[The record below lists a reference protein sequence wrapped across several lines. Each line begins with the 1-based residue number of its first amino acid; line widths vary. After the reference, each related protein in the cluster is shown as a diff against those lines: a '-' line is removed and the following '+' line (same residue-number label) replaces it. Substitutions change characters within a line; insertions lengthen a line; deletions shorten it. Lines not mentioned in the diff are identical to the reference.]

1 MKPRAKTI
9 LPKLVHFLTAFGI
22 LMKGV
27 AKLEHPEGYWP
38 VIVLFFVASA
48 YIVIITLL
56 HGRLHRHARLI
67 DASVTAI
74 ECVLTAIVAV
84 IYFKEGARLLP
95 YVFAIASFGFGVAT
109 VVRLTKHEVHPLH
122 T

>member
-1 MKPRAKTI
+1 MNPRAKTI

-22 LMKGV
+22 FIKALV
-27 AKLEHPEGYWP
+27 KLEHPEGYWP
-38 VIVLFFVASA
+38 VIGLFFASSA
-48 YIVIITLL
+48 YILTITLL
-56 HGRLHRHARLI
+56 HSRLHRHERRL
-67 DASVTAI
+67 DASVYAI
-74 ECVLTAIVAV
+74 ECVVMAIVAG

-95 YVFAIASFGFGVAT
+95 YVFAFASLGFGIAT